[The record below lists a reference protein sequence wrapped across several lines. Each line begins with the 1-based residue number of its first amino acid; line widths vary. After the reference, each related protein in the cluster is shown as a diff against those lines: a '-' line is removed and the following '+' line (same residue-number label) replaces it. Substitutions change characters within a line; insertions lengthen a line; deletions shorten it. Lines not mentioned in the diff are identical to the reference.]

1 MGRKGSTTGKVAQI
15 PKREL
20 EEAPRKWGEVGW
32 HQFEMRLDYESQIPR

>member
-1 MGRKGSTTGKVAQI
+1 MGRNDSTAGKVAQM

-32 HQFEMRLDYESQIPR
+32 HRFEMRMDYESQISR